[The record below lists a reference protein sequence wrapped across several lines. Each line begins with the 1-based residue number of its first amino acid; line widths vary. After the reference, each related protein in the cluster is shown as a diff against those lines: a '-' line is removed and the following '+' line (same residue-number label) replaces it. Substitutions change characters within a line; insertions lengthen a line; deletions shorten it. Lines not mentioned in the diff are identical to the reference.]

1 MGKKQNRKRARRQ
14 RARSNPFD
22 FGLPP
27 PGVDGWA
34 GPTVLDRDTEITSV
48 EDDDMIMALF
58 DRRRTATAVK
68 SCGTCREF
76 IEDGEFGRGTC
87 LHPGS
92 GVFSPWDNTPACDFY
107 SGRRR

>member
-1 MGKKQNRKRARRQ
+1 VSRKQNRKRARRQ
-14 RARSNPFD
+14 RARENDFFD

-34 GPTVLDRDTEITSV
+34 PPAVIESV
-48 EDDDMIMALF
+48 EDDDTLYAFF
-58 DRRRTATAVK
+58 DARSRATAVK
-68 SCGTCREF
+68 SCGTCKEF

-92 GVFSPWDNTPACDFY
+92 GVFAPWDNTPACEFY
-107 SGRRR
+107 SARRR